1 MLLRQNEGHTG
12 VKLEQRDRLDSPVM
26 IVAGDRG
33 PSPREQL
40 PQGLQ
45 PTNSRKR
52 SCISTSCIRFP
63 LDLGQDTP
71 VAGPPCERV
80 M

>member
-1 MLLRQNEGHTG
+1 MLLRQSEGHTG
-12 VKLEQRDRLDSPVM
+12 VKLEQRDRLDSPVI

-45 PTNSRKR
+45 PTNSPQNELYQDLVHP
-52 SCISTSCIRFP
+52 I
-63 LDLGQDTP
+63 LDLGQDTAL
-71 VAGPPCERV
+71 AGPPCERV
-80 M
+80 T